1 MINEL
6 MNFFRAR
13 QDAQTPVGRE
23 MQSDLNGQTDE
34 QYAESLNRAHIEAY
48 GAPIPVTPAYTPPKE
63 PWRGLPPGK
72 VVTAAAQGVINAAFE
87 MNRTVGEIGQW
98 ASEQDD
104 GMWAALGEGIK
115 AITLPEGTP
124 TPQILPGKKSGGE
137 KVVTSLTQFAAP
149 FIPMSRALAGYQLF
163 KVAGQSPSWL
173 ARFGNE
179 AARGAIASLP
189 VDFAAFDPIESNL
202 ANLAEQFG
210 FLPEW
215 AEFMTSKN
223 TDGDVAEKLMN
234 RVRAATFN
242 LPVGVAV
249 QAGISAPGI
258 AAENAAQA
266 FMWTAK
272 GLRAVRE
279 VNWAGVEKQGY
290 QELEALVSERGR
302 LNDLGGAAEIG
313 VKQAASVAK
322 IVAGRIGRLTKT
334 NRKVFDRTGELPGT
348 DELAD
353 GLIAQGADPAA
364 VREGINMGLNQHAN
378 PDEHTMQVDK
388 REGGR
393 DVMQRATLPQEVRAR
408 IQTSAPSPKAAAD
421 AMSRARETMV
431 NYPARDGWVEIVPG
445 KISYKPNGK
454 VNKIEWKAKNPA
466 EQKFTFHLDPATGKA
481 NARTAGA
488 REDRLAEMMVAE
500 VREVERR
507 AASGD
512 RNAQV
517 IQRQRGWYTNM
528 RTRLR
533 EEFGG
538 AGQLVAEILGAT
550 SPNTAVPQN
559 WDNMVGALRGFVRGD
574 YDEQLAKMAQWK
586 ADGKVINDFPADDKI
601 RKASGALF
609 SMNSG
614 GAMQAMLDIW
624 KAIEPGQAPKARNF
638 AGNLIGTSDKATI
651 DVWAA
656 RMLQRLAGGKRLP
669 ALLGSAVDGNQ
680 NATATA
686 VLGQYGFGER
696 VFEKAGAQLGMDP
709 HELQAYAWFA
719 EKELWTQNHWTTLAG
734 EGGSFEQMADAAGL
748 RRYQAGV
755 SVQQDAPPLDAEV
768 AAAQPRLE
776 ASLKGDEGV
785 LAYRTMPT
793 TGMYLGSPERSFDME
808 LTVKPEWK
816 PNKWVADLATV
827 AKEKNQWDVLVSKV
841 LNLDEALGTDNARP
855 GVEVYF
861 ADQKSLDQV
870 LPVIEKMT
878 EKGIDGFTFVVD
890 PRARMKGAAG
900 ADVGEYV
907 GVRIQY
913 VPEISMRYDEGLRKM
928 AAENPEQIRAIMKDK
943 TDVMADLV
951 SDLSKAEGVLSA
963 HHFDYDSFVM
973 GKENYDDYIAGA
985 AGGGTGASTGSP
997 WFGRPF
1003 GENVGSAARRLSG
1016 GDGAAAIPEPGAAAA
1031 GEKAG
1036 AVDDTFEG
1044 KRKAKTGQ
1052 RWEVFDLDA
1061 GEDDPMQRVFA
1072 SKKEAREYVLAHP
1085 DKNLDMDHFGG
1096 REIAPAGA
1104 AVEPTAQEIFDSF
1117 TADDFEEMSELVK
1130 AAKEHLKGQKVSDTL
1145 MRKIE
1150 AAKEQKP

>member
-1 MINEL
+1 VINEL

-13 QDAQTPVGRE
+13 QDAQTPVGRQ
-23 MQSDLNGQTDE
+23 MQSDLNAQTDE
-34 QYAESLNRAHIEAY
+34 QYAESLNRAHIEQY
-48 GAPIPVTPAYTPPKE
+48 GSPIPAAPAYTPPKE

-72 VVTAAAQGVINAAFE
+72 VIAAAGQGVINAAFE

-104 GMWAALGEGIK
+104 GMWSALGEGIK

-124 TPQILPGKKSGGE
+124 TPQILPGKQSGGE

-149 FIPMSRALAGYQLF
+149 FIPLSKALEGYQLF
-163 KVAGQSPSWL
+163 KVAGQNASWL
-173 ARFGNE
+173 AKFGNE
-179 AARGAIASLP
+179 AARGALASLP

-202 ANLAEQFG
+202 ANVAEQFG

-215 AEFMTSKN
+215 AEFMKSKS
-223 TDGDVAEKLMN
+223 TDGDVEEQLMN

-242 LPVGVAV
+242 LPVGVAAQGV
-249 QAGISAPGI
+249 ISAPGI
-258 AAENAAQA
+258 AAENAAAA
-266 FMWTAK
+266 FMMASK

-279 VNWAGVEKQGY
+279 VNWSSIEKQGFD
-290 QELEALVSERGR
+290 ELDALVSERGR
-302 LNDLGGAAEIG
+302 LNDLGGAADIG
-313 VKQAASVAK
+313 VRQAAAVAK
-322 IVAGRIGRLTKT
+322 IVAGRIGRLTKPG
-334 NRKVFDRTGELPGT
+334 RKAFDRTGELPGT

-364 VREGINMGLNQHAN
+364 VREGINMGLTQHAN

-393 DVMQRATLPQEVRAR
+393 DVMQRASLPQEVRAR
-408 IQTSAPSPKAAAD
+408 IEASAPSPRAAAD

-445 KISYKPNGK
+445 KITYKPNGK
-454 VNKIEWKAKNPA
+454 VNVIEWKAKDPR

-481 NARTAGA
+481 NARSAGA

-507 AASGD
+507 AAAGD

-538 AGQLVAEILGAT
+538 AGQLVAELLGAT

-559 WDNMVGALRGFVRGD
+559 WDNMIGALRGFVRGE
-574 YDEQLAKMAQWK
+574 YDEQLAKMEQWR
-586 ADGKVINDFPADDKI
+586 ADGNSLNDFPADDKI

-609 SMNSG
+609 GMNSG

-656 RMLQRLAGGKRLP
+656 RMLQRLSGGKRLP

-680 NATATA
+680 NANATA

-696 VFEKAGAQLGMDP
+696 VFEKAAAQLGMDP

-748 RRYQAGV
+748 TRYQAGV

-776 ASLKGDEGV
+776 ASLKGDENV
-785 LAYRTMPT
+785 LAYRAMPT
-793 TGMYLGSPERSFDME
+793 TGMYAGSAERSFDME
-808 LTVKPEWK
+808 LTAKPEWK
-816 PNKWVADLATV
+816 PNKWVSDLATV
-827 AKEKNQWDVLVSKV
+827 AMEKNQYDVLVSKV
-841 LNLDEALGTDNARP
+841 LNADEVLGSENARP

-861 ADQKSLDQV
+861 ADQKSLDAIM
-870 LPVIEKMT
+870 PMIEQIT
-878 EKGIDGFTFVVD
+878 AKGQDGFTFVVD
-890 PRARMKGAAG
+890 PRMRMKGEAG
-900 ADVGEYV
+900 ADAGQYV
-907 GVRIQY
+907 GVRLQF
-913 VPEISMRYDEGLRKM
+913 VPEISMRWDENFRAEM
-928 AAENPEQIRAIMKDK
+928 AANPEQIRAIIAEK
-943 TDVMADLV
+943 
-951 SDLSKAEGVLSA
+951 SDAMLDIVNELQQAEGVLSA
-963 HHFDYDSFVM
+963 HHFHYDSFVM
-973 GKENYDDYIAGA
+973 GKENYDDYITGADAAGA
-985 AGGGTGASTGSP
+985 GAGADTP
-997 WFGRPF
+997 WFGRTYS
-1003 GENVGSAARRLSG
+1003 ENLGSAARRLSG
-1016 GDGAAAIPEPGAAAA
+1016 GDSAAAVPEPGAAAA

-1052 RWEVFDLDA
+1052 KWEVFDLDA
-1061 GEDDPMQRVFA
+1061 GDDDPLRRVFS
-1072 SKKEAREYVLAHP
+1072 SKKEARAYLLAHP
-1085 DKNLDMDHFGG
+1085 DKNLDLDEFGG
-1096 REIAPAGA
+1096 RDLYAPPQT
-1104 AVEPTAQEIFDSF
+1104 EL
-1117 TADDFEEMSELVK
+1117 TADDLEEIRGLLKEVK
-1130 AAKEHLKGQKVSDTL
+1130 ESKRKEKVSNTL
-1145 MRKIE
+1145 IE
-1150 AAKEQKP
+1150 ILGRDKDGRVNSYNVKKED